1 MIHSLR
7 TKLGAS
13 HVLPVLL
20 LMPVLSLYL
29 LYSLES
35 FYTQSLLRQLTYQA
49 NLVQNRVEGEPAV
62 MDDSADAQAFLVQIG
77 GLTDAR
83 VLLLSNDRT
92 ILGST
97 RTGDAD
103 RIGTRLEGAAVA
115 RALNGENVD
124 GIGPGFEADVAY
136 VMVPI
141 RHEGANIGAL
151 RLSYEVTDVRAQFN
165 QLQWLILG
173 GVVLTA
179 ALALGLSLAFATTIT
194 RPLHELSENVRR
206 IAAGNYK
213 VRVPANGRDEV
224 ATLARGFNEMAA
236 RLGEME
242 QMRQRQLA
250 AITHE
255 LARPLTG
262 MRAAADTL
270 REDGDADPDTREML
284 LDGIGE
290 EMERLQRLIEA
301 LQTVQKHSL
310 RPLQLNCG
318 SVSLERLV
326 RAAAASY
333 DALAAKMHINLSVKL
348 PPELPPVRADEDR
361 VIQVLTNLLDNAFKF
376 TPNGGSVM
384 IEGGEDARQV
394 WVSVSDTGIGI
405 AAEELP
411 NLFQAFYHGGSSQP
425 PEKHGM
431 GLGLAISHEIIQAHR
446 GRIRVRSTP
455 AKGARFTFTLPKT

>member
-1 MIHSLR
+1 VIHSLR
-7 TKLGAS
+7 TKLAAS

-49 NLVQNRVEGEPAV
+49 NLLQNRVEGDISV
-62 MDDSADAQAFLVQIG
+62 MDDPTDAQAFLVKVG

-83 VLLLSNDRT
+83 VLLLSSDST

-97 RTGDAD
+97 RTGDAG
-103 RIGTRLEGAAVA
+103 RIGTRLVGPEVA
-115 RALNGENVD
+115 RALNGENVE

-136 VMVPI
+136 VLAPI
-141 RHEGANIGAL
+141 RHEGVNIGAL

-165 QLQWLILG
+165 QLQLLILG

-179 ALALGLSLAFATTIT
+179 ALALGLSLAFAATIT

-213 VRVPANGRDEV
+213 VRVPANSRDEV
-224 ATLARGFNEMAA
+224 GALARGFNEMAA

-262 MRAAADTL
+262 MRAAVETL
-270 REDGDADPDTREML
+270 REDGDTDRDTREVL

-290 EMERLQRLIEA
+290 EMGRLQRLIEA

-310 RPLQLNCG
+310 RPMQLNCAPI
-318 SVSLERLV
+318 SLERLV
-326 RAAAASY
+326 RATAANY
-333 DALAAKMHINLSVKL
+333 DALAARMQISLSVIL
-348 PPELPPVRADEDR
+348 PPELPPVSADEDR

-376 TPNGGSVM
+376 TPRGGSIT
-384 IEGGEDARQV
+384 IEAGEDTREV

-405 AAEELP
+405 TAEELP
-411 NLFQAFYHGGSSQP
+411 NLFQAFYHGASSQP

-431 GLGLAISHEIIQAHR
+431 GLGLAISQEIIRAH
-446 GRIRVRSTP
+446 GGGIRVESTS
-455 AKGARFTFTLPKT
+455 GRGSRFTFTIPKE